1 MRMCNL
7 EMCSFICHMFIIQM
21 LFLLVQIQLASK
33 SPPLGAVSVSHHE
46 AIMRLS
52 GKASAVLQN

>member
-1 MRMCNL
+1 MHMCNL

-33 SPPLGAVSVSHHE
+33 SPPLGAVSVSHV
-46 AIMRLS
+46 RLS
-52 GKASAVLQN
+52 